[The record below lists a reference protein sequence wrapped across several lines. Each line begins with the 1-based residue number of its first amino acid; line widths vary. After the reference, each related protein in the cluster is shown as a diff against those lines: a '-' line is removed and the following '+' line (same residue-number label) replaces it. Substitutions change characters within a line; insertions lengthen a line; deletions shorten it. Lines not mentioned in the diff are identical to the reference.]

1 MRAFVCDCLLTGA
14 PCVHMHTG
22 VVVHVLRMNM
32 ADRGCQSPQQV
43 LLQEHPLLS
52 SLTLEMDV
60 ALQVARF
67 AGILLRRIRKVLR
80 PVLGKRK
87 LRSVYEREMQVYRT
101 DSQSFIRNVG
111 TSFGL
116 YHGSFL
122 ENSGIRANRGTFGL
136 QLPPP
141 EGVD

>member
-87 LRSVYEREMQVYRT
+87 LRSVYDRRRQDYSSLLLNPNNFYTSIDNENEMPGRWHH
-101 DSQSFIRNVG
+101 IINM
-111 TSFGL
+111 
-116 YHGSFL
+116 
-122 ENSGIRANRGTFGL
+122 
-136 QLPPP
+136 
-141 EGVD
+141 

>member
-87 LRSVYEREMQVYRT
+87 LRSVGDRNYQVY
-101 DSQSFIRNVG
+101 QSLLRGYRPLNYSNFFSSID
-111 TSFGL
+111 
-116 YHGSFL
+116 Y
-122 ENSGIRANRGTFGL
+122 ENEMIGRGHRIINM
-136 QLPPP
+136 
-141 EGVD
+141 